1 MSHIKPLGKSL
12 KGRDLIAWR
21 KIEEKAFEGDKNYI
35 PFPYGAKEEEEKEY
49 FVLMEGDNEI
59 GRASTTID
67 KVWIRKRGENIGFI
81 DEFAILPDYKKE
93 AGVLIKHCISN
104 LKDKKIDKIF
114 VRRSPLFPGLLC
126 DPKEPP
132 TFLMPYNPKFY
143 IDIFLKEGFKV
154 EKEWV
159 ETRLRLPASL
169 TDDISPLFTDRK
181 IKKLFFKSKNPEDF
195 QRHKDDVLKRLT
207 KKNVPESMI
216 QDVSKAYE
224 FIKKND
230 SHIVRIDAL
239 NIEEMKELSKFEQD
253 IFLGMEHFG
262 YNPRDFMGSGEV
274 TFSKKMQ
281 LRFTNYL
288 LKIKTIALR
297 RSDNKLIGYVTY
309 LGDLAAPMLKIREK
323 KGFLNFFR
331 LLKYAR
337 TNDSYMIGG
346 LGIDENIRGLG
357 AVRSLFAVI
366 LKIMA
371 DDGVRRLTTGPT
383 LSDNI
388 PVQKTVEII
397 IEAYN
402 LGADKINYV
411 TLSYDLKK

>member
-21 KIEEKAFEGDKNYI
+21 KIEEKAFEEDKNYI

-81 DEFAILPDYKKE
+81 DEFAILPEYKKE

-169 TDDISPLFTDRK
+169 TDDIPPLFTDTK

-230 SHIVRIDAL
+230 SHVVRINAL

-262 YNPRDFMGSGEV
+262 YNPRDFMGSGDV

-309 LGDLAAPMLKIREK
+309 LGNLAAPMLKIREK

-357 AVRSLFAVI
+357 AVRSLFSVV

>member
-1 MSHIKPLGKSL
+1 MPHIKPLGNSL

-35 PFPYGAKEEEEKEY
+35 PFPYGTKEEEEKEY

-67 KVWIRKRGENIGFI
+67 RIWIEKRGENIGFI
-81 DEFAILPDYKKE
+81 DEFAILPNYKKE

-104 LKDKKIDKIF
+104 LKNKKIDKIF

-126 DPKEPP
+126 DPKKPP

-154 EKEWV
+154 EQKWI

-169 TDDISPLFTDRK
+169 TDDIPPLFTDRK
-181 IKKLFFKSKNPEDF
+181 IKKLFFKSKTPNEF
-195 QRHKDDVLKRLT
+195 QRHKDEVLKILT
-207 KKNVPESMI
+207 KKGAPESVI
-216 QDVSKAYE
+216 QDVSKSYG
-224 FIKKND
+224 FITKND
-230 SHIVRIDAL
+230 SRVVRIDAL
-239 NIEEMKELSKFEQD
+239 NIKEMKELSKFEQD
-253 IFLGMEHFG
+253 IFLGMDHFG
-262 YNPRDFMGSGEV
+262 YNPREFMGSGEV

-288 LKIKTIALR
+288 LRIKTIALR
-297 RSDNKLIGYVTY
+297 QSNNKLIFYVTY
-309 LGDLAAPMLKIREK
+309 LGDLSAPMLKLREK

-337 TNDSYMIGG
+337 NNDSYMIGG
-346 LGIDENIRGLG
+346 LGLDENFRGIG
-357 AVRSLFAVI
+357 AVRSLVSVI

-397 IEAYN
+397 IDTYN
-402 LGADKINYV
+402 LDAEKINYV
-411 TLSYDLKK
+411 TLSYNLKK

>member
-1 MSHIKPLGKSL
+1 MSHIIPLGNSL
-12 KGRDLIAWR
+12 KGRERIRWR
-21 KIEEKAFEGDKNYI
+21 KIEENAFEGDKNYI
-35 PFPYGAKEEEEKEY
+35 PFPYGVKEEEEREY
-49 FVLMEGDNEI
+49 FVLVEGDKDI

-67 KVWIRKRGENIGFI
+67 RVWIRKRGENIGFI

-93 AGVLIKHCISN
+93 ADVLIKHCISN
-104 LKDKKIDKIF
+104 LKNKKMDKIF

-132 TFLMPYNPKFY
+132 AFLMPYNPKFY

-154 EKEWV
+154 EKEWI
-159 ETRLRLPASL
+159 ETRMRLPTSL
-169 TDDISPLFTDRK
+169 TDDIPPLFNDRK
-181 IKKLFFKSKNPEDF
+181 IKKLFFKSKNPNDF
-195 QRHKDDVLKRLT
+195 QNHKDDVLKILA
-207 KKNVPESMI
+207 KKNVPESVI
-216 QDVSKAYE
+216 KDVLKAYE

-230 SHIVRIDAL
+230 SYFVRIDTL

-262 YNPRDFMGSGEV
+262 YNPRDFMGTGDV

-297 RSDNKLIGYVTY
+297 RSDNTLIGYVTY
-309 LGDLAAPMLKIREK
+309 LGDLAAPMLKLKEK

-337 TNDSYMIGG
+337 SNDSYMVGG
-346 LGIDENIRGLG
+346 LGIDEDIRGLG
-357 AVRSLFAVI
+357 AVRSLFSVI

-383 LSDNI
+383 LADNI

-397 IEAYN
+397 IDAYN
-402 LGADKINYV
+402 LGADNINYV
-411 TLSYDLKK
+411 TLSYDLKG